1 VTKPSIALVVPD
13 LTVYSGVPAVAL
25 FLHRI
30 ISDAGRHVPQ
40 LISVATS
47 ARDRNSVRLTD
58 PRSWGK
64 PRISV
69 EETRGYDFKHVGAVF
84 TEFEFQR
91 YRPRRVLT
99 EELQQYDLVQIVAG
113 TPPWTLLA
121 KDYDGPIALQVAT
134 LTDVERET
142 MLRHTTGARRTWMKL
157 MSRYNTALEPE
168 ALRLADAVFVEN
180 SWMYDRLLAEFG
192 PDKIV
197 FAAPG
202 VDTEFYQPATD
213 CVDGPILSVGRF
225 ADPRKNV
232 PLLFRAYQLLR
243 QSRTDAPKLVLAGE
257 TAPSDGDMT
266 LAAELGIAGEIE
278 IHRAVS
284 LERLRE
290 LYQTASMFVLSSN
303 EEGLGIVILEA
314 MACGLPVVST
324 RCGGP
329 ETSVIEGV
337 TGYLTPLDD
346 AQVMAERMGELL
358 DNPTRSAEMGATART
373 RAVEEFSLAATGR
386 VYLEKY
392 DQLLAERGRRSVA
405 SR

>member
-13 LTVYSGVPAVAL
+13 LMVYSGVPAVAL

-30 ISDAGRHVPQ
+30 ISEAGRHVPQ
-40 LISVATS
+40 LVSVATS

-58 PRSWGK
+58 PGSWGK
-64 PRISV
+64 PRVSV
-69 EETRGYDFKHVGAVF
+69 EETRGYEFKHVGAVF

-99 EELQQYDLVQIVAG
+99 EELRRYDLVQIVAG

-180 SWMYDRLLAEFG
+180 SWMYERLLAEFG

-202 VDTEFYQPATD
+202 VDTDFYRPVSYRAN
-213 CVDGPILSVGRF
+213 GPILSVGRF

-243 QSRTDAPKLVLAGE
+243 QTRSDAPKLVLAGE
-257 TAPSDGDMT
+257 TAPSDADMA
-266 LAAELGIAGEIE
+266 LAVELGIADEVE

-284 LERLRE
+284 LDQLRE

-329 ETSVIEGV
+329 ETSVIDGV

-346 AQVMAERMGELL
+346 PNSMADRMREIL
-358 DNPTRSAEMGATART
+358 DGPRRSMEMGITARN

-392 DQLLAERGRRSVA
+392 DQLLAESGQRPA
-405 SR
+405 AAE

>member
-1 VTKPSIALVVPD
+1 MTKPSIALVVPD
-13 LTVYSGVPAVAL
+13 LMVYSGVPAVAL

-30 ISDAGRHVPQ
+30 ISEAGRHVPQ
-40 LISVATS
+40 LVSVATS

-58 PRSWGK
+58 PGSWGK
-64 PRISV
+64 PRVSV
-69 EETRGYDFKHVGAVF
+69 EETRGYEFKHVGAVF

-99 EELQQYDLVQIVAG
+99 EELRRYDLVQIVAG

-180 SWMYDRLLAEFG
+180 SWMYERLLAEFG

-202 VDTEFYQPATD
+202 VDTDFYRPVSYRAN
-213 CVDGPILSVGRF
+213 GPILSVGRF

-243 QSRTDAPKLVLAGE
+243 QTRSDAPKLVLAGE
-257 TAPSDGDMT
+257 TAPSDADMA
-266 LAAELGIAGEIE
+266 LAVELGIADEVE

-284 LERLRE
+284 LDQLRE

-329 ETSVIEGV
+329 ETSVIDGV

-346 AQVMAERMGELL
+346 PNSMADRMREIL
-358 DNPTRSAEMGATART
+358 DGPRRSMEMGITARN

-392 DQLLAERGRRSVA
+392 DQLLAESGQRPA
-405 SR
+405 AAE

>member
-1 VTKPSIALVVPD
+1 MKKPSIAIVVPD

-25 FLHRI
+25 FLHRV
-30 ISDAGRHVPQ
+30 ISDAGRHDAQ
-40 LISVATS
+40 LVSVATS

-69 EETRGYDFKHVGAVF
+69 EETRGHTFKHVGAVL

-99 EELQQYDLVQIVAG
+99 EELQNYDLVQIVAG

-121 KDYDGPIALQVAT
+121 KDYDGPVALQVAT

-142 MLRHTTGARRTWMKL
+142 VLRHTTGARRAWMKL

-180 SWMYDRLLAEFG
+180 GWMYDRLLAEFG

-202 VDTEFYQPATD
+202 VDTDFYQPAEYRP
-213 CVDGPILSVGRF
+213 DGAILSVGRF

-232 PLLFRAYQLLR
+232 PLLFRSYHLLH
-243 QSRTDAPKLVLAGE
+243 QSGTNTPNLVLAGE
-257 TAPSDGDMT
+257 TVPSDADMA
-266 LAAELGIAGEIE
+266 LAAELGIGDKIE

-284 LERLRE
+284 LEELRT

-314 MACGLPVVST
+314 MACGLPIIST

-329 ETSVIEGV
+329 ETSVIDGV

-346 AQVMAERMGELL
+346 PGAMAERM
-358 DNPTRSAEMGATART
+358 REMLGSPEQSVGMGTSGRT
-373 RAVEEFSLAATGR
+373 RVVDEFSLAATGR

-392 DQLLAERGRRSVA
+392 DQLLKERKQRTAVGN
-405 SR
+405 

>member
-1 VTKPSIALVVPD
+1 MSKPSIALVVPD

-30 ISDAGRHVPQ
+30 ISEAGRHTPQ
-40 LISVATS
+40 LVSVATS

-64 PRISV
+64 PRLSV
-69 EETRGYDFKHVGAVF
+69 EETRGYEFKHVGAVF

-99 EELQQYDLVQIVAG
+99 EELQRYDLVQIVAG

-121 KDYDGPIALQVAT
+121 KNYNGPIALQVAT

-202 VDTEFYQPATD
+202 VDTDFYAPAGYQSG
-213 CVDGPILSVGRF
+213 GPILSVGRF

-243 QSRTDAPKLVLAGE
+243 KGWPNAPKLVLAGE
-257 TAPSDGDMT
+257 TAPSDADMA
-266 LAAELGIAGEIE
+266 LAAELGITDDLQ

-284 LERLRE
+284 LDQLRE

-314 MACGLPVVST
+314 MACGLPVIST

-329 ETSVIEGV
+329 ETSVIDGV

-346 AQVMAERMGELL
+346 ATVMADRMRQLLEEPAQAGRMG
-358 DNPTRSAEMGATART
+358 STARA

-386 VYLEKY
+386 IYLEKY
-392 DQLLAERGRRSVA
+392 DQLLAERGA
-405 SR
+405 EPLN